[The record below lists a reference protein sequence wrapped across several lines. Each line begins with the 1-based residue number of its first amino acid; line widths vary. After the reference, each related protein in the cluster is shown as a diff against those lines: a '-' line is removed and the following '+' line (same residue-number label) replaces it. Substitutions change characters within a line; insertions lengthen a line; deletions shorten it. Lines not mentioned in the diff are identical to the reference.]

1 MPGRGGGTGETPA
14 AAGAWREGRG
24 RRFWCFTERPNN
36 EADKAIKIIPR
47 SIDYHATRKAM
58 NWTAVWCTEK
68 KKKKMNQEKKKKV
81 PGERR
86 ITLGVESRGIS
97 KIQIDGMARND
108 QMSRKVNAE

>member
-1 MPGRGGGTGETPA
+1 
-14 AAGAWREGRG
+14 
-24 RRFWCFTERPNN
+24 
-36 EADKAIKIIPR
+36 
-47 SIDYHATRKAM
+47 M

-68 KKKKMNQEKKKKV
+68 KKNESRKKKKV

>member
-1 MPGRGGGTGETPA
+1 MVHR
-14 AAGAWREGRG
+14 
-24 RRFWCFTERPNN
+24 
-36 EADKAIKIIPR
+36 
-47 SIDYHATRKAM
+47 
-58 NWTAVWCTEK
+58 
-68 KKKKMNQEKKKKV
+68 KKKMNQEKKKKV